1 MVQYR
6 QEKSFSLLIDF
17 GSSEMRS
24 AKSWLGSKSVLK
36 GTFQILHDKTERWE
50 DYTSVTGCNKYHL
63 LFFVTRFLSYFLMKF
78 LKVTLETSFS
88 KNLYHMDMV
97 NMNMSGLINFYL
109 P

>member
-24 AKSWLGSKSVLK
+24 TKSVLK
-36 GTFQILHDKTERWE
+36 GTFQILHDTTERCE

-88 KNLYHMDMV
+88 KNLYHIDMV